1 MVSKVIKTAFS
12 KIEDAVRVGKKYATG
27 AYDKLPN
34 NIVKLLRGV
43 DNYRPVYKVQ
53 VTYPAYKDGELVA
66 ESITVADTSTS
77 TLADVLKKKIG
88 FGVSEIIGMWVDTSD
103 SEEPD
108 KCMVLFR
115 VDPELAV
122 KSVRGEATP
131 LDDDYF
137 MFSEVFA
144 LHNWID
150 IWIGYQKVF
159 DADIISKN
167 TIPDNFEWGS
177 DTHVFSGRIVLAD
190 RNWDINGDR
199 MIISAYSAEEIFFNH
214 ATYMSEESPR
224 TLKISNIEGENIR
237 NLRYYKDGMME
248 LFSSIISVSDWEIK
262 RERRREE
269 REASGESEQTASERL
284 EFYFVVG
291 DFYWLMIEEGINKI
305 ITMLDGGAKKIDQ
318 VVKIN
323 QEYPPLDKYIN
334 YKIFTEDSSFKMKA
348 PLVVSGKNITFWKA
362 LKMMLLPE
370 YSNAS
375 GIGFRVIKNR
385 DFKAKI
391 PIPLT
396 VNDGTNKHK
405 GMWFQFFYE
414 LDVDEI
420 TEIVDKL
427 SSSDRGF
434 SKKTNFNNIVPPED
448 IQQITF
454 GLDIIDFEAYMDYTS
469 SFNSFKIMT
478 PTYKRSNN
486 VRPDYK
492 GGSEFVFP
500 LEHQDVIE
508 RLFSSTD
515 TDKIGE
521 FWNNVLQ
528 DIRLFGERRF
538 PVTKWFSYSPDDV
551 EAIRA
556 SITESQIIDVITNVV
571 PPTTGDVPVSSTT
584 KKVETYPINEE
595 ILKIIIDP
603 SVDIKDI
610 VGHKGIAHMFRRYYF
625 GGLEGTAIVV
635 GNPSLKAHRVLEVRD
650 IRHGLNIGVSAGFKR
665 DPDELAEKI
674 YDKVKLQHRKKIRGV
689 EPIDLKTK
697 FDPDYIKKYFIWKT
711 RHYYGIN
718 SGYITKVYFTQSRS
732 KAWRMVSRDT
742 MGTLKQA
749 QRIRDEI
756 T

>member
-12 KIEDAVRVGKKYATG
+12 KVEDAVRVGKKYATG

-34 NIVKLLRGV
+34 NIVKLLKGT

-53 VTYPAYKDGELVA
+53 ITYPATKGAYIIA

-108 KCMVLFR
+108 KCSVLFK
-115 VDPELAV
+115 VDPELSV

-137 MFSEVFA
+137 MFGEVFA

-177 DTHVFSGRIVLAD
+177 ETHVFSGKIVLAD

-199 MIISAYSAEEIFFNH
+199 MIISAYSAEEIFFSH

-224 TLKISNIEGENIR
+224 TLKISNRDSENVR
-237 NLRYYKDGMME
+237 NLRYYKDGMLE
-248 LFSSIISVSDWEIK
+248 LFSSIISVSQWELIK
-262 RERRREE
+262 EERRKE
-269 REASGESEQTASERL
+269 RAESGENVLTPSEKLQ
-284 EFYFVVG
+284 FFFVVG
-291 DFYWLMIEEGINKI
+291 DFYWLMIEDGIDKI
-305 ITMLDGGAKKIDQ
+305 VRMLRNGAKKIDQ

-323 QEYPPLDKYIN
+323 QEYPSLDRYIN
-334 YKIFTEDSSFKMKA
+334 YKVFTEDSSFKMKA
-348 PLVVSGKNITFWKA
+348 PLVITGKNITFWKA
-362 LKMMLLPE
+362 LKMMLSPE

-375 GIGFRVIKNR
+375 GLGFRVIKNR

-405 GMWFQFFYE
+405 GIWFQFFYE

-427 SSSDRGF
+427 SSSDKKI

-486 VRPDYK
+486 VRPDYR

-500 LEHQDVIE
+500 LEHKDIIE
-508 RLFSSTD
+508 KLFTSTD

-521 FWNNVLQ
+521 FWSRVLQ
-528 DIRLFGERRF
+528 DIHLFGEKRF
-538 PVTKWFSYSPDDV
+538 PVTKWFSYSPDDI
-551 EAIRA
+551 EALRKK
-556 SITESQIIDVITNVV
+556 ITNKSSINES
-571 PPTTGDVPVSSTT
+571 GDNQELYTDSLEGNTVA
-584 KKVETYPINEE
+584 INEE
-595 ILKIIIDP
+595 ILKIMVDP

-625 GGLEGTAIVV
+625 GGLEGTAMVV
-635 GNPSLKAHRVLEVRD
+635 GNPSLKAHRILEVRD

-674 YDKVKLQHRKKIRGV
+674 YDKLKLNYRKKIRGV

-749 QRIRDEI
+749 QRIRDEVS
-756 T
+756 